1 MVLERQMMTIEER
14 LEKQYWVIDILP
26 KQVPVGAKGQYFK
39 VEEYYL
45 QHPQMDVLY
54 KKFVNILLKLNC
66 YEEMNFSSD
75 GETWATNPAP
85 QDIEAMVMKCLASK
99 EMLYVILKP
108 SDAMITIAGDDT
120 YMTVYGPTNVVLKL
134 LGSLATSEGLFV
146 WKPTN
151 VVEEPS

>member
-45 QHPQMDVLY
+45 QHPQMDVLCR
-54 KKFVNILLKLNC
+54 KFVNILLKLNC

-75 GETWATNPAP
+75 GEAWTTNPAP

-99 EMLYVILKP
+99 EMLYVILKH
-108 SDAMITIAGDDT
+108 T

-134 LGSLATSEGLFV
+134 LGSLAASEGLFV
-146 WKPTN
+146 WKPANHKSKT
-151 VVEEPS
+151 S

>member
-1 MVLERQMMTIEER
+1 MVLERRMMTIEER

-45 QHPQMDVLY
+45 QHPQMDVLCR
-54 KKFVNILLKLNC
+54 KFVNILLKLNC

-99 EMLYVILKP
+99 EMLFVILKS
-108 SDAMITIAGDDT
+108 SDAMITIGADDT
-120 YMTVYGPTNVVLKL
+120 YMTVYGPTNDVLKL

-146 WKPTN
+146 WNPTN